1 MKKIL
6 IILGVFIS
14 TLSFSQ
20 VDNATFLTK
29 YTTFYEYNSYSDEFE
44 ITGEGW
50 MNSYL
55 TCTKDYYYFQ
65 IEDGDEGKVF
75 WEYDD
80 ENENEYGWDVYFTED
95 DRKVVFDYENQRIIF
110 YYEYNKYEEL
120 YTKYM
125 VLTKISKE

>member
-6 IILGVFIS
+6 VILGIFIS

-29 YTTFYEYNSYSDEFE
+29 YTTFYEYNRYSDEFE
-44 ITGEGW
+44 KIDEGW

-65 IEDGDEGKVF
+65 IEDGDDGKVF

-80 ENENEYGWDVYFTED
+80 ENEYGWDVYFTED
-95 DRKVVFDYENQRIIF
+95 DRKIVFDYENQRIIF
-110 YYEYNKYEEL
+110 YYDYSEYEQS

-125 VLTKISKE
+125 ILTKISKE

>member
-1 MKKIL
+1 MKNIL
-6 IILGVFIS
+6 IVLGMFIS

-20 VDNATFLTK
+20 VEDATFTTR
-29 YTTFYEYNSYSDEFE
+29 YTTFYEYNTYSDEFE
-44 ITGEGW
+44 KVNEGW
-50 MNSYL
+50 MNAYL

-65 IEDGDEGKVF
+65 IEDGDGGKVF

-80 ENENEYGWDVYFTED
+80 ANEYGWDVYFTED
-95 DRKVVFDYENQRIIF
+95 DRKIVFNYDEQLIIF
-110 YYEYNKYEEL
+110 YYEYNKYKEL